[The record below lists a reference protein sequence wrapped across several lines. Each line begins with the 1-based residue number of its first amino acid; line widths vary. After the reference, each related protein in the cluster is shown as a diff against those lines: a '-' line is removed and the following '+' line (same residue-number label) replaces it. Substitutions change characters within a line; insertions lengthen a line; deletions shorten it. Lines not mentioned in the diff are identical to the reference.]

1 MERRK
6 AVTVAATAALTLLAG
21 AGGIALSSGILAAS
35 HGDGVGTIRPAGSG
49 TPTVTAYVDAPTPA
63 ATPSTASGGARDHD
77 AGHDHGQD
85 HEHRDG
91 AHDDD

>member
-49 TPTVTAYVDAPTPA
+49 TPTVTTYVDAPTPA
-63 ATPSTASGGARDHD
+63 VTPSSPPGGARVHDGDHD
-77 AGHDHGQD
+77 RGQD
-85 HEHRDG
+85 HGHDLG